1 MRYLTLLTFTAL
13 TLLATTVLPPATTQA
28 NAQNAP
34 VIENVVLSVPTAAT
48 SGDNLHNG
56 DTVAYTFDV
65 IDEDGDL
72 DFANVN
78 GSDFSL
84 SIHNRSGSIV
94 SYTPNV
100 PSPNNIQRAR
110 TRNNVGTLVQGAA
123 VTNGFSYTITFAAPA
138 PTTTGVNGSTL
149 ASGWTTTGSTGTST
163 FDICDAASMC
173 VAIPT
178 LGVFTNTQASR
189 VYQNNGQATAT
200 VQRMT
205 GVDRFIEDDTD
216 LVWTITYDNLPNNE
230 LAEESITAADFALYN
245 DLGELHTGNRALTLA
260 ADTSNR
266 TVTVTATVPDD
277 TFTNTTFILG
287 PSATYE
293 VSSDYGTNADIFLR
307 SSNNNDNAATIP
319 VSNRTT
325 LSGNYSSE
333 IQYNVSNADTD
344 SAPYYVNFR
353 RVQPSTV
360 LSNSSASII
369 YTIDILDV
377 DGDLDPTT
385 INAAD
390 FVLRNLNNPPSWTV
404 AGNGETALVA
414 APACTAIGTDTSPT
428 AVFGRRCTLTFPGRT
443 PSTGSGRANLN
454 MAAAIT
460 NFAITDGAGNDM
472 PVPTRPAG
480 NSHRR
485 LFDNFDIRGAN
496 TRVSLNNSSKTPTV
510 ARVGNALETGTSDL
524 EWTITY
530 ADPAIALDV
539 STVSADAS
547 DFALFDENGVEYT
560 TDLVTLSTA
569 AVTSSGITVNARIQ
583 NADSIDGDMYI
594 LGSSSTNGITSVYG
608 TTTADITQS
617 AATGFT
623 IDNRAPTVSNVNN
636 SSNVANDVVESNQPT
651 VTFTFDV
658 VGKHDTSSVNAADF
672 TLGHTN
678 NAVVAATPAEPTI
691 VTGDG
696 TGATTTYSIDVTLDT
711 TVTPIPTDDTI
722 ISQVTLLRSANFEIT
737 DGNQSRTTTTATHIT
752 NQFHAFVT
760 FNNHELGAPTL
771 ARSNASPVTD
781 GSDFVWTVT
790 YPAVTNATLNAAS
803 VTADDFQIV
812 DENGEALVAEI
823 PLSVAVAGQAITVTA
838 DSNSTLELVEQTVA
852 LEPSSTYSVASLF
865 GTTAMPFVPDNTV
878 ADNVYVAT
886 NPLEITSLCRGELN
900 LTDARDCTGSDPLF
914 SSGDRSPSNVLYP
927 RRSWT
932 ISFTRRMNPSSVT
945 ADDFVLTPEGSGRI
959 TVEPVTPNASNQF
972 YIRATDL
979 VVPEAGLLTGTITLA
994 DNASFSGTIES
1005 PPLTG
1010 PLPSSN
1016 VQSDFTFDNIPPRVT
1031 GVTRTTTT
1039 PEDSGIIDPSVTTVV
1054 WQVVFDV
1061 PVTVDTTHFRVVTT
1075 DTASANIGTVVADT
1089 TVTDGTVW
1097 NVTATSVFGNG
1108 TITLGLS
1115 TSVAVADANG
1125 NAASFSDSALFE
1137 AVPYTLD
1144 AAPTIESITRLLTGT
1159 EIVPPEATSLT
1170 NLSWLVTFSEP
1181 VTGFD
1186 ETKITPS
1193 GTTGDTPEVTVTSA
1207 GSDAYEVNLSG
1218 FTGGSTI
1225 TFTLDTTGI
1234 TDGTNDLS
1242 TTIPTIASY
1251 TYTALPAAG
1260 TAPTLVSVQRT
1271 TQNVSNTTRDTNL
1284 EWLLTFSAPIDPA
1297 SLTSDDFATGST
1309 EDIGDITVS
1318 PIAGTNDTLFA
1329 VSLAYTGSS
1338 GETVGI
1344 GPFAGAANAVPP
1356 VPAAMFE
1363 YADDP
1368 ADDTSRAA
1376 VTLTFQISTTE
1387 YVIDTVAPK
1396 VTSVTRTNTGG
1407 TRQTMLDT
1415 ASNYVLNWTVDFDS
1429 AIFPDTITNNARND
1443 SFSVAPVS
1451 GSFPQDVAFNIV
1463 TDCTASNAASVANA
1477 RCTVRATT
1485 TNAINLLTPAEFVL
1499 QINEDDFA
1507 DTSGNLVI
1515 TADTRRD
1522 FEAHAMAARYT
1533 LDDNAPSVLSFE
1545 RATNPR
1551 SSETLLT
1558 SSRAISWNLEFSER
1572 IDTNTLA
1579 ADDFV
1584 VAPAGLVPSI
1594 SFNGTTATIT
1604 VAFGTNDLESSPT
1617 EYGLTLASSFSIADI
1632 AGNVID
1638 TTATPLPSEAPAT
1651 YTVRHVG
1658 DPDVV
1663 VTVNTIADADT
1674 FDDPRTEIISGLN
1687 QDIRVVITYDLPLT
1701 STPTL
1706 TLLNGLA
1713 SPAQFDANDEN
1724 TEFTTTFAVADI
1736 QNDGTLAFTLSDATD
1751 TYGNTFTTRF
1761 THPTSSIDLNT
1772 APTILNVTRAGP
1784 SETITNLERI
1794 AWRIEFSEPVNTVAS
1809 NDFLITLDAADP
1821 TNDATYEPSIIG
1833 SDGDQVYLLSLDVA
1847 ASTTLTTLA
1856 DLEGVL
1862 TITWNNTSTAI
1873 VDVNSVALVEDDVE
1887 DENWETYTVDN
1898 TATAIAAAAP
1908 ILIIETAVTAAG
1920 TSASPTGVQAA
1931 PAVGQSLTATP
1942 SEVGVNGTITITVR
1956 SNIPLLDAPEL
1967 NIAGFAT
1974 QPTLAVMTGTDD
1986 RVWTGTITISDSQPT
2001 SDGPLQITVE
2011 NYESAAADPVSG
2023 TAVTVMTTLATM
2035 NPNEAGTPIGAITVT
2050 RDARIASITRV
2061 DDEDRGFADSLS
2073 WTIVFSSGVRNVD
2086 VGDFCVMSA
2095 GACTTYTIESVSS
2108 ANPTTYSVMA
2118 MPANDI
2124 VVSGVVSL
2132 SLRASH
2138 DVVSLST
2145 NAQAVVASPMGAETY
2160 TIDSTQAT
2168 MGPTRRVVPVP
2179 DVASTFI
2186 SNRASQLVAS
2196 LPDLAS
2202 RLSARLGSR
2211 SSSGNYSALV
2221 DNNGIDLSFSF
2232 NDLDDNIWGNVVF
2245 TAGSTDTSDSDS
2257 LIVNVGVD
2265 KFVTPSSLLGVF
2277 FLYDSSSIENAQSE
2291 TIDGTG
2297 WLVGPYIASR
2307 LDHSLTF
2314 TGRVGIGESTNEGK
2328 DANGAAFE
2336 FDTERV
2342 ILTADLSGHMDF
2354 TENWDLSPEVGYTY
2368 FSASREAGAR
2378 GYELNRLEF
2387 GPRFF
2392 YDDRRLSPTFGVS
2405 GIWNFTDN
2413 DIVSEDELSLRLD
2426 GGISMRSGKATRFD
2440 VEGFLDGI
2448 GGDFET
2454 YGISLGLSVPY

>member
-1 MRYLTLLTFTAL
+1 MRYLTLFTFTLLTFM
-13 TLLATTVLPPATTQA
+13 ATTILPYATTQA

-78 GSDFSL
+78 ATDFAL
-84 SIHNRSGSIV
+84 GIHNRSGSIV
-94 SYTPNV
+94 GYTPTGV
-100 PSPNNIQRAR
+100 AAADAIRRAR
-110 TRNNVGTLVQGAA
+110 IRHTRNINIVGTLVQGAA
-123 VTNGFSYTITFAAPA
+123 VTNGFSYTITFAIDA
-138 PTTTGVNGSTL
+138 PTASGVNTSSL
-149 ASGWTTTGSTGTST
+149 ASGWNSQTNTST

-173 VAIPT
+173 VAVPT
-178 LGVFTNTQASR
+178 EGLFANTQAAR
-189 VYQNNGQATAT
+189 VNQNNAQANAT

-260 ADTSNR
+260 AVTSNR

-325 LSGNYSSE
+325 FSGNYSSE
-333 IQYNVSNADTD
+333 IQFDVSNADTD

-360 LSNSSASII
+360 LSNSADPII

-404 AGNGETALVA
+404 AGNGETALRG
-414 APACTAIGTDTSPT
+414 APACSAIGTDTSPT

-443 PSTGSGRANLN
+443 PSDRGGRANLN

-485 LFDNFDIRGAN
+485 LFDNFDVRGAN

-510 ARVGNALETGTSDL
+510 TRTSNATEAGTGNLV
-524 EWTITY
+524 WTVTY

-547 DFALFDENGVEYT
+547 DFALFDENGTEYT
-560 TDLVTLSTA
+560 TDLVTLTSA
-569 AVTSSGITVNARIQ
+569 AVGSGTVTVTATIPNT
-583 NADSIDGDMYI
+583 DTIDGEMYI

-617 AATGFT
+617 AATGVT

-651 VTFTFDV
+651 ITFTFDV
-658 VGKHDTSSVNAADF
+658 VGKHDTSSVNASDF

-737 DGNQSRTTTTATHIT
+737 DGSQSRTTTTATHIT
-752 NQFHAFVT
+752 NQFHAFVS
-760 FNNHELGAPTL
+760 FNNHALGAPTL
-771 ARSNASPVTD
+771 ARSGTSPVND
-781 GSDFVWTVT
+781 GSDLVWTVT

-878 ADNVYVAT
+878 AANVYVAT

-1039 PEDSGIIDPSVTTVV
+1039 PDDSGIIDPSVTTVV

-1061 PVTVDTTHFRVVTT
+1061 PVTIDTTHFRVVTT
-1075 DTASANIGTVVADT
+1075 DTATANIGTVVADT

-1108 TITLGLS
+1108 TIRLGLS

-1144 AAPTIESITRLLTGT
+1144 AAPTVMSVTRLLTGT

-1186 ETKITPS
+1186 DTKATIAGATGGET
-1193 GTTGDTPEVTVTSA
+1193 TVTSA
-1207 GSDAYEVNLSG
+1207 GTNAYLVNFSG
-1218 FTGGSTI
+1218 FTAATTI
-1225 TFTLDTTGI
+1225 TLTLVPAGVMDAGE
-1234 TDGTNDLS
+1234 NLLS
-1242 TTIPTIASY
+1242 TTIPANTGYQY

-1260 TAPTLVSVQRT
+1260 TAPTLTSIQRT
-1271 TQNVSNTTRDTNL
+1271 TQNVPTVLSASNVTRFTNL
-1284 EWLLTFSAPIDPA
+1284 EWLLTFSAPIDPT
-1297 SLTSDDFATGST
+1297 SLTADDFAISVADAEGTISVT
-1309 EDIGDITVS
+1309 
-1318 PIAGTNDTLFA
+1318 PIAGTNDTLFT
-1329 VSLAYTGSS
+1329 VSLAYTGDD
-1338 GETVGI
+1338 GVVGI
-1344 GPFAGAANAVPP
+1344 ENRAADTTATPP
-1356 VPAAMFE
+1356 TLDATFT
-1363 YADDP
+1363 YDDDNDP
-1368 ADDTSRAA
+1368 ATDATP
-1376 VTLTFQISTTE
+1376 VTLAVAATDTE
-1387 YVIDTVAPK
+1387 YTIDTQAPR
-1396 VTSVTRTNTGG
+1396 VTSITRTNTGA
-1407 TRQTMLDT
+1407 TRQTMLNT
-1415 ASNYVLNWTVDFDS
+1415 AANYVLNWTVTFDE
-1429 AIFPDTITNNARND
+1429 AINNDTVTNNARND
-1443 SFSVAPVS
+1443 SFSVVPVS
-1451 GSFPQDVAFNIV
+1451 GSFPDDVVFAVV
-1463 TDCTASNAASVANA
+1463 TDCSANTS
-1477 RCTVRATT
+1477 CTVTATSH
-1485 TNAINLLTPAEFVL
+1485 NAINLLTPAEFVL
-1499 QINEDDFA
+1499 QINEADFA
-1507 DTSGNLVI
+1507 DAVGNLVI
-1515 TADTRRD
+1515 TDDTRRD

-1533 LDDNAPSVLSFE
+1533 LDDNTPSVLSFE
-1545 RATNPR
+1545 RAINPS

-1558 SSRAISWNLEFSER
+1558 SSRLISWNLEFSEP
-1572 IDTNTLA
+1572 IDTTTLA
-1579 ADDFV
+1579 AADFV
-1584 VAPAGLVPSI
+1584 VYFTNTSGDRQASGLVPSI
-1594 SFNGTTATIT
+1594 SFKRQHCDNH
-1604 VAFGTNDLESSPT
+1604 
-1617 EYGLTLASSFSIADI
+1617 ASF
-1632 AGNVID
+1632 
-1638 TTATPLPSEAPAT
+1638 
-1651 YTVRHVG
+1651 RQ
-1658 DPDVV
+1658 
-1663 VTVNTIADADT
+1663 
-1674 FDDPRTEIISGLN
+1674 R
-1687 QDIRVVITYDLPLT
+1687 
-1701 STPTL
+1701 
-1706 TLLNGLA
+1706 
-1713 SPAQFDANDEN
+1713 
-1724 TEFTTTFAVADI
+1724 
-1736 QNDGTLAFTLSDATD
+1736 
-1751 TYGNTFTTRF
+1751 
-1761 THPTSSIDLNT
+1761 
-1772 APTILNVTRAGP
+1772 
-1784 SETITNLERI
+1784 
-1794 AWRIEFSEPVNTVAS
+1794 
-1809 NDFLITLDAADP
+1809 
-1821 TNDATYEPSIIG
+1821 
-1833 SDGDQVYLLSLDVA
+1833 
-1847 ASTTLTTLA
+1847 
-1856 DLEGVL
+1856 
-1862 TITWNNTSTAI
+1862 
-1873 VDVNSVALVEDDVE
+1873 
-1887 DENWETYTVDN
+1887 
-1898 TATAIAAAAP
+1898 
-1908 ILIIETAVTAAG
+1908 
-1920 TSASPTGVQAA
+1920 
-1931 PAVGQSLTATP
+1931 
-1942 SEVGVNGTITITVR
+1942 
-1956 SNIPLLDAPEL
+1956 
-1967 NIAGFAT
+1967 
-1974 QPTLAVMTGTDD
+1974 
-1986 RVWTGTITISDSQPT
+1986 
-2001 SDGPLQITVE
+2001 
-2011 NYESAAADPVSG
+2011 
-2023 TAVTVMTTLATM
+2023 
-2035 NPNEAGTPIGAITVT
+2035 
-2050 RDARIASITRV
+2050 
-2061 DDEDRGFADSLS
+2061 
-2073 WTIVFSSGVRNVD
+2073 
-2086 VGDFCVMSA
+2086 
-2095 GACTTYTIESVSS
+2095 
-2108 ANPTTYSVMA
+2108 
-2118 MPANDI
+2118 
-2124 VVSGVVSL
+2124 
-2132 SLRASH
+2132 
-2138 DVVSLST
+2138 
-2145 NAQAVVASPMGAETY
+2145 
-2160 TIDSTQAT
+2160 
-2168 MGPTRRVVPVP
+2168 
-2179 DVASTFI
+2179 
-2186 SNRASQLVAS
+2186 QL
-2196 LPDLAS
+2196 
-2202 RLSARLGSR
+2202 
-2211 SSSGNYSALV
+2211 
-2221 DNNGIDLSFSF
+2221 
-2232 NDLDDNIWGNVVF
+2232 
-2245 TAGSTDTSDSDS
+2245 
-2257 LIVNVGVD
+2257 
-2265 KFVTPSSLLGVF
+2265 
-2277 FLYDSSSIENAQSE
+2277 
-2291 TIDGTG
+2291 
-2297 WLVGPYIASR
+2297 
-2307 LDHSLTF
+2307 
-2314 TGRVGIGESTNEGK
+2314 
-2328 DANGAAFE
+2328 
-2336 FDTERV
+2336 
-2342 ILTADLSGHMDF
+2342 
-2354 TENWDLSPEVGYTY
+2354 
-2368 FSASREAGAR
+2368 
-2378 GYELNRLEF
+2378 
-2387 GPRFF
+2387 
-2392 YDDRRLSPTFGVS
+2392 
-2405 GIWNFTDN
+2405 
-2413 DIVSEDELSLRLD
+2413 
-2426 GGISMRSGKATRFD
+2426 
-2440 VEGFLDGI
+2440 
-2448 GGDFET
+2448 
-2454 YGISLGLSVPY
+2454 